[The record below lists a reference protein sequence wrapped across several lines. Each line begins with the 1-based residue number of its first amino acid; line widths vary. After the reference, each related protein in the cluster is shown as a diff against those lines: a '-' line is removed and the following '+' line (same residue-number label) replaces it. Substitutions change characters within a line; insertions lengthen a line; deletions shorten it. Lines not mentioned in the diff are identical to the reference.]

1 MPSPWGRHTA
11 MTSDEHDAEMWRRLL
26 ASLTGNSAADAE
38 LIREFCR
45 VTGITSAEVLEKM
58 QAHGRSSPLREP
70 A

>member
-1 MPSPWGRHTA
+1 
-11 MTSDEHDAEMWRRLL
+11 
-26 ASLTGNSAADAE
+26 LTGHSAADAE

-58 QAHGRSSPLREP
+58 HAHGRINPQPEE

>member
-1 MPSPWGRHTA
+1 
-11 MTSDEHDAEMWRRLL
+11 MTSDEHDAEMWQRLL
-26 ASLTGNSAADAE
+26 ASLTGKSATDAE

-58 QAHGRSSPLREP
+58 QAHGRINPQREE

>member
-1 MPSPWGRHTA
+1 

-26 ASLTGNSAADAE
+26 ASLTGHSAADAE

-58 QAHGRSSPLREP
+58 HAHGRINPQPEE

>member
-1 MPSPWGRHTA
+1 

-38 LIREFCR
+38 FIREFCR
-45 VTGITSAEVLEKM
+45 VTGITSAEVLEKL
-58 QAHGRSSPLREP
+58 QAHGRINPQSEQ